1 MTESAPAAATR
12 PRIVVADDVAALR
25 ELARLALA
33 SHPAEPA
40 VLEAATGPEALALI
54 RRERP
59 DLAILDVAMPGL
71 SGLAVARALAAEPAA
86 GTVPLVI
93 CTAGGPE
100 VQQAAGRSPGVCAV
114 VAKPYTLRA
123 LRAAVDRALAA
134 SPVGGASSIAVI
146 PTGPIQLGPPL
157 AQHTGHAR

>member
-1 MTESAPAAATR
+1 MTESAAPPAR

-33 SHPAEPA
+33 GHPAGPA

-59 DLAILDVAMPGL
+59 DVAILDVAMPGL
-71 SGLAVARALAAEPAA
+71 SGLAVARALAADPATGA
-86 GTVPLVI
+86 VPLVV

-100 VQQAAGRSPGVCAV
+100 VRQAAGRSPGVCAV
-114 VAKPYTLRA
+114 VAKPYTLGA
-123 LRAAVDRALAA
+123 LRAAVDRALATPLA
-134 SPVGGASSIAVI
+134 G
-146 PTGPIQLGPPL
+146 GPPPTTL
-157 AQHTGHAR
+157 LPIGPC